1 MDDDVVDVLEFVQK
15 CHRAAAAAPVV
26 QLPFC
31 TGRPDGLDHRQN
43 RGDADAARNE
53 YVTWG
58 FDEREVVAWAADVDC
73 GSSEQ
78 GLVDVLGS
86 APALRLT
93 QDGDSPHRAIAR
105 VAAERV
111 LPYEP

>member
-1 MDDDVVDVLEFVQK
+1 M
-15 CHRAAAAAPVV
+15 AS
-26 QLPFC
+26 
-31 TGRPDGLDHRQN
+31 TIGRIG
-43 RGDADAARNE
+43 GDADAARNE
-53 YVTWG
+53 YITWG

-111 LPYEP
+111 LPYEPVAQQEVDVRTGSPRRELGACRVT